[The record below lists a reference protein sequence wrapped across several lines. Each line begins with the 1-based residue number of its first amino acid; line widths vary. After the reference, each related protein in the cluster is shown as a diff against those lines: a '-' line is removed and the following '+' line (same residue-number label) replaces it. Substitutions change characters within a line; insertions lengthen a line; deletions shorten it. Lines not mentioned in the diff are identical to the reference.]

1 MSTVVEGLD
10 WTRMTEDM
18 NELGCALTS
27 PILTP
32 EQCAEF
38 VSMFEQDELFRSTID
53 MARYRFGKS
62 RYRYFANPV
71 PEPVARLRAA
81 FWPHLLPIARDWADK
96 LGRPAPW
103 PEDFSAKAPMR
114 HGVSVLRS
122 GHRHTLAPVLHDA
135 A

>member
-38 VSMFEQDELFRSTID
+38 VSMFE
-53 MARYRFGKS
+53 
-62 RYRYFANPV
+62 
-71 PEPVARLRAA
+71 
-81 FWPHLLPIARDWADK
+81 
-96 LGRPAPW
+96 
-103 PEDFSAKAPMR
+103 DFSAKALMR
-114 HGVSVLRS
+114 HGVSVVRS
-122 GHRHTLAPVLHDA
+122 GHRHTLALVLHDA